1 MHPEKSKNHDIKSFV
16 FQWLQKYSAKVGAL
30 SVFSD
35 VAPNHVLV
43 NEYEP
48 GQGIMVRRNTS
59 VEKSVYVC
67 IFKIFTFPWARV
79 LWNLSVICAGF
90 SLAWVAWR
98 FFCTL
103 LSGEASKLR
112 AKCTQTSG
120 GPSLHALSLPPP
132 CLVCTPSQNRHAKQA
147 SFSS

>member
-1 MHPEKSKNHDIKSFV
+1 MTKSFV

-67 IFKIFTFPWARV
+67 FFKIFTSPWARV
-79 LWNLSVICAGF
+79 LWNLPVICAGF
-90 SLAWVAWR
+90 SLA
-98 FFCTL
+98 
-103 LSGEASKLR
+103 
-112 AKCTQTSG
+112 
-120 GPSLHALSLPPP
+120 
-132 CLVCTPSQNRHAKQA
+132 
-147 SFSS
+147 